1 MSQRSSYG
9 NGNGHE
15 APRRPAD
22 FLAPIARRVDQKPM
36 VGTSYG
42 KAEERRLTIARDII
56 IEGSIKGCARLTV
69 EGEAKVELEGCSTL
83 EVTESG
89 TFRGKATVETAEVRG
104 VVDGEL
110 TVEGRLLIKSS
121 GKVSGTIR
129 YVDVQIEPGG
139 RLSGNVDTIEA
150 PAQAKPQGDPMIV
163 PRIML
168 ASNSQ
173 SQVSAPQD
181 MLELTEEASG
191 NERD

>member
-1 MSQRSSYG
+1 
-9 NGNGHE
+9 
-15 APRRPAD
+15 
-22 FLAPIARRVDQKPM
+22 M

-69 EGEAKVELEGCSTL
+69 EGEAKVVLEGCRTL
-83 EVTESG
+83 EVTETG
-89 TFRGKATVETAEVRG
+89 TFRGKATVEAAEVRG

-110 TVEGRLLIKSS
+110 TVEGRLLIKAS

-150 PAQAKPQGDPMIV
+150 PAQSKPQSDPMIV
-163 PRIML
+163 PRIIL

-173 SQVSAPQD
+173 SQVPAPQD